1 MCFRVDRAFVHRTS
15 PKYLNIQIMSSV
27 FADPRVKELL
37 NLHRSPKLATEGKTP
52 PSQVQDLVNK
62 YSRLGSNVV
71 SHPTRSSPE
80 KTTDKPADSK
90 PTIPPLKSESV
101 MTRLTALSSNNTA
114 QNVASLVTA
123 IASHPATA
131 ALPKQEASQQP
142 VIPTLAEKRAVTQP
156 LSQQNMNKLMNA
168 IDPQAAPLIEDQVAG
183 KHTGTKPL
191 LTLQQQQ
198 AISSLPTK
206 SERESALNEIALN
219 TAIQSAQHANMEL
232 SKAGITFPM
241 WFFGVQN
248 QSDLVSRSFISLA
261 HIQQPMV
268 MNDSLLQEHLLV
280 SDCIAVLQGCMQTT
294 YLQVSEQNKEYVVTV
309 RKEVATELPA
319 TLVAMTQRVL
329 VHAHARFQIVNTIY
343 THQVPEYGR
352 IANAFSQALRCII
365 KEYDFYLA
373 DLSKKHYGKMQSSA
387 EKGSLSLQTLEV
399 KTKQI
404 HIILENVADLCSR
417 LGVVRGCA
425 LLQQLETAVLQSSGL
440 SVKEVFQYLL
450 SESLKPLG
458 RIMDRYINEAVIP
471 DSDAADFFIRK
482 SHSTELAEEQRKT
495 TINTWMQ
502 MFKVDDA
509 QVPLFLN
516 NIKTHLCDIGRST
529 VLLKWKKKQ
538 YIDKGPNASGQELL
552 LLSAEASGETTQ
564 GLRHGEETV
573 ASLVCGDGSTGDLEL
588 AHIRLYKQL
597 IDINARV
604 QTKVL
609 DFFINPEYLDF
620 RGHLQNIY
628 AFYLVMAGD
637 FLSCFVESAI
647 SELVLSRSVAN
658 ILRIR
663 SKFKM
668 VIKTSS
674 LANLPY
680 NERMNV
686 IVCPELFKHHLN
698 SVLYPQTYVPDRATD
713 SPDPKVLNL
722 LGLQYDVTYPL
733 NLVLTT
739 PVMERLNLV
748 FRHILR
754 AKVSEIE
761 LQKAWTTL
769 QRLRKLERVPHDKIE
784 VYANALRSDKSPI
797 IIFFGVAYKMLITM
811 LDFIHSLQFQYVTI
825 LTECI
830 AKFQDTL
837 VNAKSLD
844 DLVSGMSAFANGL
857 IMSLGLVS
865 NNVVNILDTLF
876 NDCIVYSHHIVKTFC
891 IISNE
896 DDEFIRKIVTINE
909 ESREGKSGPRGVKG
923 SERMTSLLKKR
934 EAIEMTRLIA
944 IANSVYSLIVDNRG
958 LIATLMTKFNK
969 GVASYEQV
977 IRNFDD
983 R

>member
-1 MCFRVDRAFVHRTS
+1 
-15 PKYLNIQIMSSV
+15 MSSV

-37 NLHRSPKLATEGKTP
+37 NLHRSPKPATDGKTP
-52 PSQVQDLVNK
+52 SSQVQDLVNK
-62 YSRLGSNVV
+62 YSRLGGNALSR
-71 SHPTRSSPE
+71 PTGSSPD
-80 KTTDKPADSK
+80 KPASKSIDKPADKSADFK
-90 PTIPPLKSESV
+90 APTFPLQSESV
-101 MTRLTALSSNNTA
+101 MARLTALSSNNTT
-114 QNVASLVTA
+114 QNVAALVTA
-123 IASHPATA
+123 IASHPTTGI
-131 ALPKQEASQQP
+131 LPKKEVSPQP
-142 VIPTLAEKRAVTQP
+142 DVPPPIEKRTTIQQ
-156 LSQQNMNKLMNA
+156 LSPQLDRNKLMNA
-168 IDPQAAPLIEDQVAG
+168 IDPKAAPIIEDTTTSKQ
-183 KHTGTKPL
+183 HIGTKPL
-191 LTLQQQQ
+191 LTLQQQHT
-198 AISSLPTK
+198 ISSLPTI
-206 SERESALNEIALN
+206 SEREAALDEIALN

-248 QSDLVSRSFISLA
+248 QSDLVSRNFISLA
-261 HIQQPMV
+261 HIQRPMV
-268 MNDSLLQEHLLV
+268 MGDNLLQEHLLV

-294 YLQVSEQNKEYVVTV
+294 YLQVSEQNKEYIVTL
-309 RKEVATELPA
+309 RKEIATNLPS

-352 IANAFSQALRCII
+352 IANAFSQALRCVI
-365 KEYDFYLA
+365 KEYDFYLSN
-373 DLSKKHYGKMQSSA
+373 LSKKHYGKMQSVT
-387 EKGSLSLQTLEV
+387 ERGSLSLQTLEV
-399 KTKQI
+399 KTKKI
-404 HIILENVADLCSR
+404 HIILENVADLCSK

-440 SVKEVFQYLL
+440 SVKEVLQYLL

-458 RIMDRYINEAVIP
+458 RIMERYINEAVIS

-482 SHSTELAEEQRKT
+482 SHSTESAEERGKT

-502 MFKVDDA
+502 MFKIDDT

-529 VLLKWKKKQ
+529 VLLRWKRKQ
-538 YIDKGPNASGQELL
+538 YIDQVPNTSNQDIVLLSSEVSGQ
-552 LLSAEASGETTQ
+552 ANHDARQRDETIS
-564 GLRHGEETV
+564 
-573 ASLVCGDGSTGDLEL
+573 SLVCGGGNGGDLEL
-588 AHIRLYKQL
+588 SHIRLYKRL

-604 QTKVL
+604 QAEVL
-609 DFFINPEYLDF
+609 DLFINPDHLDF
-620 RGHLQNIY
+620 KGHLQGIY

-647 SELVLSRSVAN
+647 SELVVSRSMAN

-663 SKFKM
+663 NKFKM

-680 NERMNV
+680 KERMNV
-686 IVCPELFKHHLN
+686 IICPELFKHHLN
-698 SVLYPQTYVPDRATD
+698 SVLYPQTYIPDRTAD

-722 LGLQYDVTYPL
+722 LGLQYDVAYPL

-739 PVMERLNLV
+739 AVMERLNLI

-769 QRLRKLERVPHDKIE
+769 QRLRKLEKVPHDKIE
-784 VYANALRSDKSPI
+784 VYKNALSSDKSPI
-797 IIFFGVAYKMLITM
+797 IAFFGVAYKMLITM
-811 LDFIHSLQFQYVTI
+811 LDFIHNLQFQYVTI

-837 VNAKSLD
+837 TNANSLD
-844 DLVSGMSAFANGL
+844 DLVSETSAFANGL
-857 IMSLGLVS
+857 IVSLGLVS
-865 NNVVNILDTLF
+865 NNVINILDTLF

-891 IISNE
+891 IISSE
-896 DDEFIRKIVTINE
+896 DDDFIKKIVTINE
-909 ESREGKSGPRGVKG
+909 ESREGKPGSRNVKG
-923 SERMTSLLKKR
+923 GERMTSLLKKR

-944 IANSVYSLIVDNRG
+944 IANSVYGLIVDNRG

>member
-1 MCFRVDRAFVHRTS
+1 
-15 PKYLNIQIMSSV
+15 MSSV

-37 NLHRSPKLATEGKTP
+37 NLHRSPKPVTEGKTT

-62 YSRLGSNVV
+62 YSRLGSNVL
-71 SHPTRSSPE
+71 SNPARNIQE
-80 KTTDKPADSK
+80 KPTDKPVDSN
-90 PTIPPLKSESV
+90 TTTLPLKSESV
-101 MTRLTALSSNNTA
+101 MARLTALSSNNTT
-114 QNVASLVTA
+114 QNVAALVTA
-123 IASHPATA
+123 IASHPAATA
-131 ALPKQEASQQP
+131 PPKQETSSYPAISVPVEKQTTAQQP
-142 VIPTLAEKRAVTQP
+142 SP
-156 LSQQNMNKLMNA
+156 QQSLNKLMNA
-168 IDPQAAPLIEDQVAG
+168 LDPQAAPLIDDSVTSRQS
-183 KHTGTKPL
+183 TGAKQS

-198 AISSLPTK
+198 TVSSLPTR
-206 SERESALNEIALN
+206 SEREAALDEIALN

-261 HIQQPMV
+261 HIQRPMV
-268 MNDSLLQEHLLV
+268 MSDSLLQEHLLV

-294 YLQVSEQNKEYVVTV
+294 YLQVSEQNKEYIVTL
-309 RKEVATELPA
+309 RKEIATELPP

-365 KEYDFYLA
+365 KEYDFYLS
-373 DLSKKHYGKMQSSA
+373 DLSKKHYGKMQTITDR
-387 EKGSLSLQTLEV
+387 GSLSLQTLEV
-399 KTKQI
+399 KTKQV
-404 HIILENVADLCSR
+404 HIILENVADLCGK

-440 SVKEVFQYLL
+440 SVKEVFQYLF

-458 RIMDRYINEAVIP
+458 RIMDRYISEAVIS

-482 SHSTELAEEQRKT
+482 SHSTELAEEKGKT

-538 YIDKGPNASGQELL
+538 YMDQSSSTSNHDIVMLSTEASGQ
-552 LLSAEASGETTQ
+552 ASGQ
-564 GLRHGEETV
+564 INQDIRHRDETV
-573 ASLVCGDGSTGDLEL
+573 ATLVCGDGGGGDLEL
-588 AHIRLYKQL
+588 AHIRLYKRL
-597 IDINARV
+597 IDINAHV
-604 QTKVL
+604 QAEVL

-647 SELVLSRSVAN
+647 SELVLSRSMAN

-663 SKFKM
+663 NKFKM

-680 NERMNV
+680 KDRMNV

-698 SVLYPQTYVPDRATD
+698 SVLYPQTYVPDRTAD

-722 LGLQYDVTYPL
+722 LGLQYDVAYPL

-739 PVMERLNLV
+739 PVMERLNLI

-754 AKVSEIE
+754 AKISEIE

-784 VYANALRSDKSPI
+784 VYTNALRADKSPI
-797 IIFFGVAYKMLITM
+797 VVFFGVAYKMLITM
-811 LDFIHSLQFQYVTI
+811 LDFIHSLQFQYVTL

-830 AKFQDTL
+830 AKFQDAL
-837 VNAKSLD
+837 AAAKSLD
-844 DLVSGMSAFANGL
+844 DLVSGTSAFANGL
-857 IMSLGLVS
+857 IVSLGLVS
-865 NNVVNILDTLF
+865 NNVVSILDTLF

-891 IISNE
+891 IISSE
-896 DDEFIRKIVTINE
+896 DDDFIRKIVTINE
-909 ESREGKSGPRGVKG
+909 EEKGGKSGPRNTKG
-923 SERMTSLLKKR
+923 TERMTSLLKRR
-934 EAIEMTRLIA
+934 EAIEMTRLIT
-944 IANSVYSLIVDNRG
+944 IANSVYGLIVDNRG